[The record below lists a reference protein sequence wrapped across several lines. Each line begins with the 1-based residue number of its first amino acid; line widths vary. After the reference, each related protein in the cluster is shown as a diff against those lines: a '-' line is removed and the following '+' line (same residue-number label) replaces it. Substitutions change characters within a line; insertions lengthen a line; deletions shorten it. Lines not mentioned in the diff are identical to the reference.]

1 MKTRHIFWG
10 SLFIAIGILILLY
23 NLDLLSFDLKELWK
37 FWPAVIILWGISFFV
52 HNNILKGF
60 IAGIAAV
67 MLAITLFGFFSS
79 SCSFFYHTFNIDND
93 GINISIDGDADTSNY
108 VESYN
113 SKIKSCDFF
122 LKAGAGAFVLDD
134 STDNLVSAV
143 SQGVKNNYEIYRSDS
158 NSKSIVT
165 MKMLRKHFMFNDGHN
180 RNKTLLKLNTIPNW
194 DLNFDIGAASVNFDL
209 TPFKTNNVNI
219 KMGATSMKVK
229 LGDKSDVTNLTLK
242 AGVSSIDI
250 EVPQAAGCEIR
261 CNTSLSSKDFNEFNK
276 INSNLYRTNNFD
288 SAKKKI
294 YLNFDTGISS
304 IHVSRYGG
312 SWE

>member
-1 MKTRHIFWG
+1 MKTKHIFWG

-23 NLDLLSFDLKELWK
+23 NLDILHFDLTNLWK
-37 FWPAVIILWGISFFV
+37 FWPSVLILWGISYFV
-52 HNNILKGF
+52 HNKIVKGF
-60 IAGIAAV
+60 VAGIAAI

-79 SCSFFYHTFNIDND
+79 SFNVFYNAFNIDND
-93 GINISIDGDADTSNY
+93 GVNISFDSHTDTSNY

-113 SKIKSCDFF
+113 PKIKTCDFY
-122 LKAGAGAFVLDD
+122 LNAGAGAFELNDT
-134 STDNLVSAV
+134 TDNLLTAIT
-143 SQGVKNNYEIYRSDS
+143 QGVKNNYEINRNDS
-158 NSKSIVT
+158 NDNSTVT
-165 MKMLRKHFMFNDGHN
+165 MKMLKKHFIFNDGHN
-180 RNKTLLKLNTIPNW
+180 RNRTILKLNTNPIWN
-194 DLNFDIGAASVNFDL
+194 LNFDIGAASVNYDL
-209 TPFKTNNVNI
+209 SPFKTNNLNI
-219 KMGATSMKVK
+219 KMGAASMRVK
-229 LGDKSDVTNLTLK
+229 LGDKSDITNFTLK

-250 EVPQAAGCEIR
+250 EVPESAGCEIR

-294 YLNFDTGISS
+294 YLNLDTGISS